1 VKVLIIEDDKF
12 IAEALVMK
20 FKENGFDIGHLDN
33 GEKVV
38 AEAITQ
44 KPNIIILDII
54 LPGKDGF
61 EILQD
66 LKKDDKTKNI
76 PVIIVS
82 NLGTKGDLEKGRQLG
97 AVDFMIKATVTP
109 GDIVEKAKKV
119 LAGITTGNQ

>member
-1 VKVLIIEDDKF
+1 
-12 IAEALVMK
+12 MK